1 MNVALNV
8 FKFFIPSAV
17 KKKKLEELFCLT
29 ADAFQCKVPE
39 IKGLTY
45 RETLEKFAAF
55 TRDEAQSALTS
66 GDDLAA
72 LKTRLYANALALGE
86 KLRKRFGI
94 KTLSDAMAMSRIL
107 YRILSIDFQGNPQG
121 EIVIRRCFFSDV
133 YSSQI
138 CEVISALDKGVVAGL
153 SGGGKFSFDQRITEG
168 ESCCKAKIRFEETVE

>member
-8 FKFFIPSAV
+8 FKFFIPPSA
-17 KKKKLEELFCLT
+17 KKKKLEELFYLT

-39 IKGLTY
+39 IKRLTY
-45 RETLEKFAAF
+45 SETLEKYAAF
-55 TRDEAQSALTS
+55 TRDEAQRSIES

-86 KLRKRFGI
+86 KLRKRYGI

-107 YRILSIDFQGNPQG
+107 YRILGIDFQGNRQG
-121 EIVIRRCFFSDV
+121 EVVIRRCFFSDI

-138 CEVISALDKGVVAGL
+138 CEVISALDEGVAAGL
-153 SGGGKFSFDQRITEG
+153 SGGGVFAFDQRITQG
-168 ESCCKAKIRFEETVE
+168 KSCCKAWIRFEENME